1 MDNNLI
7 PILEIGIG
15 ILFAIMLALLGVLYY
30 MSRPT
35 KQKTEDDS
43 IHLNESEEDEK
54 NKKSKT
60 EPFGKFHGVLNHES
74 ILDFMEFDEVIDD
87 MIVRRGGKQYVMVLQ
102 CNGVNYDLMSEQEKI
117 GVEEGFVQFLNTLRF
132 PIQLYI
138 QSRTLNL
145 RDIIAK
151 YKERVD
157 AFAQDIQKLDARI
170 AQAKAQGNRAVLE
183 KLNFERRRKINV
195 LEYGID
201 ITDYVE
207 KLSSNKNVLQQKT
220 YVIVSYYSAEI
231 GGSLENYSK
240 EEIYNMCF
248 SELYTRCQNIA
259 SALGTA
265 QIQSTILDSEELA
278 ELLYIAY
285 NRDEAELLQFS
296 KALNSQFDALYSSGK
311 DVLQKKQEKLDKEIN
326 LDAIDI
332 ATDSILK
339 ADRMKQQEDLEKS
352 LSKNQRIKER
362 ALELLDTYEEQ
373 LHPRV
378 YEIAKDEVNKTMDER
393 EAQDRKALNKGQEN
407 SNQNDQKKTV
417 VRRRSDAP
425 VNTMDSVVSEAIAD
439 ARAPQGR
446 PAQARPG
453 QGGRPAQGG
462 APQGRPANPG
472 PRQPAPGPRP
482 QNPNQN

>member
-1 MDNNLI
+1 MSTNII
-7 PILEIGIG
+7 PLLEILIG
-15 ILFAIMLALLGVLYY
+15 LLFLIMLGLVGVLYY
-30 MSRPT
+30 LNRPR
-35 KQKTEDDS
+35 KKREEES
-43 IHLNESEEDEK
+43 IQTNENGEEEEDG
-54 NKKSKT
+54 KKQVKT

-74 ILDFMEFDEVIDD
+74 VLDFMEFDEVVDD
-87 MIVRRGGKQYVMVLQ
+87 MIVRKGGRQYVMVLQ

-132 PIQLYI
+132 PIQLYV

-157 AFAQDIQKLDARI
+157 SLAQDIQRLDAKI
-170 AQAKAQGNRAVLE
+170 VQVKAQGNRQMLD

-207 KLSSNKNVLQQKT
+207 KLSSNKNVLQQRT

-259 SALGTA
+259 SALATA

-285 NRDEAELLQFS
+285 NRDEAEILQFS
-296 KALNSQFDALYSSGK
+296 KALNSQYDALYSTGK

-339 ADRMKQQEDLEKS
+339 ADRMKQQEDLEIS
-352 LSKNQRIKER
+352 MSKNQRVKER
-362 ALELLDTYEEQ
+362 AMELLDTYEEQ

-378 YEIAKDEVNKTMDER
+378 YELAKEQVDKTIIER
-393 EAQDRKALNKGQEN
+393 EEEEARKNNANKGE
-407 SNQNDQKKTV
+407 QKQIEEPKKTTV
-417 VRRRSDAP
+417 VRHKSDEPGQA
-425 VNTMDSVVSEAIAD
+425 N
-439 ARAPQGR
+439 APQGVA
-446 PAQARPG
+446 PGGPQGARP
-453 QGGRPAQGG
+453 QGVPNQ
-462 APQGRPANPG
+462 APQGAGPQGMSGARPAAPQ
-472 PRQPAPGPRP
+472 QPARP
-482 QNPNQN
+482 QQ